1 MSDSNENLKELNK
14 KLTDDNLKL
23 TKELDAQRAKY
34 LDMKTANL
42 SLVASVK
49 HKEEV
54 IADEALKLSNQSDR
68 ATYLGLQAEQ
78 SQMKY
83 ETAMAEMKK
92 LRNEI
97 LELKAQAKAPEI
109 SPAQMLAVQKELQ
122 KRARAL
128 IREKRLSKR
137 CRKRIR
143 S

>member
-1 MSDSNENLKELNK
+1 M
-14 KLTDDNLKL
+14 TDDNLKL

-54 IADEALKLSNQSDR
+54 ISDEALKLSNQTDR

-83 ETAMAEMKK
+83 ETAMAEIKK

-97 LELKAQAKAPEI
+97 SELKAQAKAPEI
-109 SPAQMLAVQKELQ
+109 SP
-122 KRARAL
+122 
-128 IREKRLSKR
+128 
-137 CRKRIR
+137 RKC
-143 S
+143 

>member
-49 HKEEV
+49 HMEEV

-83 ETAMAEMKK
+83 E
-92 LRNEI
+92 LNEY
-97 LELKAQAKAPEI
+97 
-109 SPAQMLAVQKELQ
+109 SF
-122 KRARAL
+122 
-128 IREKRLSKR
+128 
-137 CRKRIR
+137 
-143 S
+143 